1 MKYVIT
7 ALLSVA
13 IIWTSHVQAAPINNS
28 TVRVKTQAVQVA
40 TPEKVA
46 EVTQTPT
53 EQQPVVNSETSPEL
67 EAKAFIY
74 FKESSNNPTAQN
86 AGGCYGL
93 GQDCNGIVKDKCG
106 ASYECQNTF
115 FTEYM
120 LRRYGSWQAAKAF
133 WLSARLIDGR
143 YVGNWW

>member
-13 IIWTSHVQAAPINNS
+13 LIWTSHVQAAPINNLTS
-28 TVRVKTQAVQVA
+28 SAKAKAVQVA

-46 EVTQTPT
+46 EAKADTLT
-53 EQQPVVNSETSPEL
+53 EQQTTSVQSETSPEL

-106 ASYECQNTF
+106 ASYECQDTF
-115 FTEYM
+115 FTDYAF
-120 LRRYGSWQAAKAF
+120 RRYGSWQAAKAF
-133 WLSARLIDGR
+133 WLSNCGSRLGC
-143 YVGNWW
+143 WW

>member
-13 IIWTSHVQAAPINNS
+13 LIWTSHVQAAPINNLTS
-28 TVRVKTQAVQVA
+28 SAKAKAVQVA

-46 EVTQTPT
+46 
-53 EQQPVVNSETSPEL
+53 

-106 ASYECQNTF
+106 ASYECQDTF
-115 FTEYM
+115 FTDYAF
-120 LRRYGSWQAAKAF
+120 RRYGSWQAAKAF
-133 WLSARLIDGR
+133 WLSNCGSRLGC
-143 YVGNWW
+143 WW